1 LVKRPF
7 SGVTEIE
14 IAERYEAARW
24 IARAAGELALDYFR
38 NRDRLAVEV
47 KGVSDYV
54 SHADRD
60 VENTIRRELAN
71 AFPNDTFLGEE
82 TAAAFEGP
90 IEQCW
95 VVDPI
100 DGTHNFLR
108 GTPYWNVSIGFVAN
122 GVTEVGVVY
131 DPPSDALYHAR
142 RGGGAFC
149 QVAARDSPI
158 RAAGTRALA
167 GSYVVLG
174 HHDRSFDP
182 RYFDIRRRM
191 METGVAMRNFGSAAL
206 QLAHVASGRLDG
218 FIELQLSWWD
228 AVAGLRLVEEAGGWH
243 AAFAPPTPTSKAIC
257 VACAPGIA
265 GELTRLV
272 VAG

>member
-1 LVKRPF
+1 MGYVPI
-7 SGVTEIE
+7 S
-14 IAERYEAARW
+14 ERYEAARR
-24 IARAAGELALDYFR
+24 IARAAGELALEYFR
-38 NRDRLAVEV
+38 NRARLAVEV

-60 VENTIRRELAN
+60 VENTIRREIAA
-71 AFPNDTFLGEE
+71 AFPQDTFLGEE
-82 TAAAFEGP
+82 TAGSFNGP

-122 GVTEVGVVY
+122 GATQIGVVY
-131 DPPSDALYHAR
+131 DPSADALYHAR

-149 QVAARDSPI
+149 QLAARDTPI
-158 RAAGTRALA
+158 RAASTSALA

-174 HHDRSFDP
+174 HHDRSFDA

-191 METGVAMRNFGSAAL
+191 MESGIAMRNFGSAAL

-228 AVAGLRLVEEAGGWH
+228 AVAGLLLVEEAGGWH
-243 AAFAPPTPTSKAIC
+243 APFSPPTPTSKAMC
-257 VACAPGIA
+257 VACAPALAA
-265 GELTRLV
+265 GLSLV

>member
-1 LVKRPF
+1 M
-7 SGVTEIE
+7 TESE
-14 IAERYEAARW
+14 IAERYEAARR
-24 IARAAGELALDYFR
+24 IGRAAGELALDYFR

-54 SHADRD
+54 SQADRD
-60 VENTIRRELAN
+60 VENTIRRELAT

-82 TAAAFEGP
+82 TASTFDGP
-90 IEQCW
+90 IERCW

-108 GTPYWNVSIGFVAN
+108 GMPYWNVSIGFVAD
-122 GVTEVGVVY
+122 GATQVGVVY
-131 DPPSDALYHAR
+131 DPPADALYHAH

-149 QVAARDSPI
+149 QVAARDVPA
-158 RAAGTRALA
+158 RAAATRDLA

-174 HHDRSFDP
+174 HHDRSFDA

-191 METGVAMRNFGSAAL
+191 MESGVAMRNFGSAAL

-218 FIELQLSWWD
+218 FVELQRSGWD
-228 AVAGLRLVEEAGGWH
+228 AVAGRLRVEEAGGWH
-243 AAFAPPTPTSKAIC
+243 APFAPPTPTSKAVC

-265 GELTRLV
+265 GDVRRLV